1 LRRTLLL
8 FLGWVLV
15 VLGALSLFGALLQGL
30 LLLAIGLYA
39 LSFEQPWMRDQ
50 RARLERRYPEAAR
63 HVQDLEAK
71 ARGLYRRTTG
81 EDPGDGSDRR
91 GGR

>member
-1 LRRTLLL
+1 MRRTLLL
-8 FLGWVLV
+8 FLGWALV
-15 VLGALSLFGALLQGL
+15 VVGALSLFGALLQGL

-39 LSFEQPWMRDQ
+39 LSFEQPWVRDQ
-50 RARLERRYPEAAR
+50 RARLERRYPDTAGYLR
-63 HVQDLEAK
+63 DLEAK
-71 ARGLYRRTTG
+71 ACGLYRRATG